1 MASTQINYTQGT
13 PTDGI
18 KYTLSMWAKRSNNGA
33 DSNYLASVWVDG
45 SNHWCM
51 RFITDQLDIYDNVGG
66 STTTEIKTTRKFRD
80 PGAWYHIVYVYDS
93 ANVTAGDRQRLYVNG
108 VEETIFDVDT
118 NPSSSYASILNVSGR
133 DLTFGARN
141 SASYWDGC
149 MSHINFCDGQAYT
162 ASDFGETDATTG
174 MWKIKTSPSVTYGN
188 NGFFLKME
196 DSSNLDLDSSGNSQ
210 SFTTTGT
217 LTATKDNPDNNFAT
231 LNPLSHYYTEVPT
244 LSNGNTVVTDSTDSW
259 CGSTM
264 GFDTGKYYWEIKVTG
279 GVECV
284 VGVLKQG
291 VTNYDGTGWLG
302 VSVTGVYG
310 FNAYSGA
317 KITDGTSASYD
328 SAISA
333 TNVINVAMDATA
345 GSLYIG
351 VNGTW
356 LQSSNPSTST
366 SPMISSMGTD
376 SMWVPFSTV
385 STTGGDTFNNYNF
398 GNGVFGTTSITDAGT
413 NASNNGLF
421 EYDVPTGYT
430 ALSTKGLNS

>member
-1 MASTQINYTQGT
+1 M
-13 PTDGI
+13 
-18 KYTLSMWAKRSNNGA
+18 
-33 DSNYLASVWVDG
+33 
-45 SNHWCM
+45 
-51 RFITDQLDIYDNVGG
+51 
-66 STTTEIKTTRKFRD
+66 
-80 PGAWYHIVYVYDS
+80 
-93 ANVTAGDRQRLYVNG
+93 
-108 VEETIFDVDT
+108 
-118 NPSSSYASILNVSGR
+118 
-133 DLTFGARN
+133 
-141 SASYWDGC
+141 
-149 MSHINFCDGQAYT
+149 
-162 ASDFGETDATTG
+162 
-174 MWKIKTSPSVTYGN
+174 
-188 NGFFLKME
+188 
-196 DSSNLDLDSSGNSQ
+196 
-210 SFTTTGT
+210 
-217 LTATKDNPDNNFAT
+217 
-231 LNPLSHYYTEVPT
+231 SHYYTEVPT

-376 SMWVPFSTV
+376 FMWVPF
-385 STTGGDTFNNYNF
+385 FNCFYNRR
-398 GNGVFGTTSITDAGT
+398 
-413 NASNNGLF
+413 
-421 EYDVPTGYT
+421 
-430 ALSTKGLNS
+430 